1 MSDIAEHEGF
11 NRTFQN
17 NKLTLGLSIPFDHNK
32 NEDMSFEAQVRLAQH
47 AESLGY
53 TSLFVRDNPLYSPYL
68 GNVTT
73 NYDPFV
79 FLSYLSAFT
88 TKIALGTASI
98 VATLRHPIHVAK
110 AAASLDLISHER
122 LLLGMAT
129 GDRSFEFP
137 AFKVDD
143 KQLTAQ
149 YQTAIASLRAL
160 WHDHSPNISNTIF
173 ELTEDAG
180 LQALPKHRNIPMFAT
195 GYSRQNMSWIQQH
208 MDGWLFYAQNFQDQK
223 ELATAWHNGT
233 THFKPF
239 INVLAIDLSS
249 DPNELIKPI
258 PNGYRLGRKALLQT
272 LKAYESINTNHIIL
286 RFVNNNRTLE
296 DMIEEVGTY
305 IVPHFK
311 AHEL

>member
-11 NRTFQN
+11 NRTFHN
-17 NKLTLGLSIPFDHNK
+17 NKLTLGLSIPFDQQH
-32 NEDMSFEAQVRLAQH
+32 EDLSFETQARLAQH
-47 AESLGY
+47 AESLGFA
-53 TSLFVRDNPLYSPYL
+53 SLFVRDNPLYSPHL
-68 GNVTT
+68 GHITP

-88 TKIALGTASI
+88 NNIALGTASI

-137 AFKVDD
+137 AFNIDD
-143 KQLTAQ
+143 KQLTTH
-149 YQTAIASLRAL
+149 YQTAIASMRAL
-160 WHDHSPNISNTIF
+160 WQAHSPHISNSLL

-180 LQALPKHRNIPMFAT
+180 LQVLPKHHNIPMFAT
-195 GYSRQNMSWIQQH
+195 GYSRQDMSWIQQY
-208 MDGWLFYAQNFQDQK
+208 MDGWLFYAQHFQDQK
-223 ELATAWHNGT
+223 KLATEWHNGT
-233 THFKPF
+233 EHFKPF
-239 INVLAIDLSS
+239 INVLAIDLST
-249 DPNELIKPI
+249 DPNERIKPI
-258 PNGYRLGRKALLQT
+258 PNGYRLGRHALLQT

-296 DMIEEVGTY
+296 NMMDEVGTY
-305 IVPHFK
+305 IVPSFQTHDK
-311 AHEL
+311 